1 MNEELSAL
9 KIAIAQKI
17 IAGNHIFSDLK
28 MNLNFGEIVAL
39 LGPSGCGKTTL
50 LRMICGLEESSQE
63 EIFFANDADENI
75 GYIFQKP
82 ILYPHLNVGR
92 NVELGIAGKLNK
104 EEKRRLVDEELE
116 FVGLEGFYQRKIDS
130 LSGGEAQRVA
140 IARALLAK
148 PSLLLMDEPFSS
160 LDLKTKTRITS
171 EVRDLLK
178 QKNIPCI
185 HVTHDPDEADI
196 IADRVCLL
204 YTSPSPRDS

>member
-1 MNEELSAL
+1 MNEELRAL

-50 LRMICGLEESSQE
+50 LRMICGLEESNQE
-63 EIFFANDADENI
+63 EILFANNADENI

-92 NVELGIAGKLNK
+92 NVELGIAGKLSK
-104 EEKRRLVDEELE
+104 EEKRRLVNEELK

-171 EVRDLLK
+171 EVRGLLK

-196 IADRVCLL
+196 IADRVLSWSEI
-204 YTSPSPRDS
+204 TQ

>member
-1 MNEELSAL
+1 MNDELSAL

-50 LRMICGLEESSQE
+50 LRMICGLEESNQE
-63 EIFFANDADENI
+63 EILFANNADENI

-92 NVELGIAGKLNK
+92 NVELGIAGKLSR
-104 EEKRRLVDEELE
+104 EEKRRLVDEELK

-178 QKNIPCI
+178 LKNIPCI

-196 IADRVCLL
+196 IADRVLSWSEI
-204 YTSPSPRDS
+204 TQ

>member
-9 KIAIAQKI
+9 KIAIDKKI

-28 MNLNFGEIVAL
+28 MTLNFGEIIAL

-50 LRMICGLEESSQE
+50 LRMICGLEKSNQE
-63 EIFFANDADENI
+63 EIFFADDVDENI

-92 NVELGIAGKLNK
+92 NVELGIAGKLSK
-104 EEKRRLVDEELE
+104 EEKRRLVDEELK

-171 EVRDLLK
+171 EVRYLLK

-185 HVTHDPDEADI
+185 HVTHDPEEADI
-196 IADRVCLL
+196 IADRVLSWSEI
-204 YTSPSPRDS
+204 TQ

>member
-1 MNEELSAL
+1 MNEELRAL

-50 LRMICGLEESSQE
+50 LRMICGLEESNQE
-63 EIFFANDADENI
+63 EILFANNADENI

-92 NVELGIAGKLNK
+92 NVELGIAGKLSK
-104 EEKRRLVDEELE
+104 EEKRRLVDEELK

-171 EVRDLLK
+171 EVRELLK

-196 IADRVCLL
+196 IADRVLSWSEI
-204 YTSPSPRDS
+204 TQ

>member
-9 KIAIAQKI
+9 KIAIAQKS
-17 IAGNHIFSDLK
+17 IAGHHIFSDLK
-28 MNLNFGEIVAL
+28 MNLHFGEIVAL

-50 LRMICGLEESSQE
+50 LRMICGLEESDQE
-63 EIFFANDADENI
+63 EILFANNVDENI

-92 NVELGIAGKLNK
+92 NVELGIAGKLSK
-104 EEKRRLVDEELE
+104 EEKRRLVNEELK

-171 EVRDLLK
+171 EVRELLK

-196 IADRVCLL
+196 IADRVLSWSEI
-204 YTSPSPRDS
+204 TQ

>member
-92 NVELGIAGKLNK
+92 NVELGIAGKLSK

-171 EVRDLLK
+171 EVRYLLK

-196 IADRVCLL
+196 IADRVLSWSEI
-204 YTSPSPRDS
+204 TQ

>member
-1 MNEELSAL
+1 MNDKLSVL
-9 KIAIAQKI
+9 KIAIPQKI
-17 IAGNHIFSDLK
+17 IAGNVIFSNLK
-28 MNLNFGEIVAL
+28 MKLNFGEIIAL

-50 LRMICGLEESSQE
+50 LRMICGLEEANQY
-63 EIFFANDADENI
+63 EILFANDIDVNI

-92 NVELGIAGKLNK
+92 NVELGIGDKLSK
-104 EEKRRLVDEELE
+104 EEKRILVHEELK

-171 EVRDLLK
+171 EVRELLK

-196 IADRVCLL
+196 IADRVL
-204 YTSPSPRDS
+204 SWSEISQ

>member
-9 KIAIAQKI
+9 KIAVAQKI
-17 IAGNHIFSDLK
+17 IAGYHIFSDLK

-50 LRMICGLEESSQE
+50 LRMICGLEELSQE

-92 NVELGIAGKLNK
+92 NVELGIAGKLSR
-104 EEKRRLVDEELE
+104 EEKRRLVDEELK

-196 IADRVCLL
+196 IADRVLSWSEI
-204 YTSPSPRDS
+204 TQ

>member
-50 LRMICGLEESSQE
+50 LRMICGLEESNQE
-63 EIFFANDADENI
+63 EILFANNADENN

-92 NVELGIAGKLNK
+92 NVELGIAGKLSR
-104 EEKRRLVDEELE
+104 EEKRRLVDEELK
-116 FVGLEGFYQRKIDS
+116 FVGLEGFYQRRIDS

-171 EVRDLLK
+171 EVRELLK

-196 IADRVCLL
+196 IADRVLSWSEI
-204 YTSPSPRDS
+204 TQ

>member
-1 MNEELSAL
+1 MNDELSVL
-9 KIAIAQKI
+9 KIAIPQKI
-17 IAGNHIFSDLK
+17 IAGNVIFSNLK
-28 MNLNFGEIVAL
+28 MKLNFGEIIAL

-50 LRMICGLEESSQE
+50 LRMICGLEESNQY
-63 EIFFANDADENI
+63 EILFANDIDENI

-92 NVELGIAGKLNK
+92 NVELGIGDKLSK
-104 EEKRRLVDEELE
+104 EEKRMLVHEELK
-116 FVGLEGFYQRKIDS
+116 FVGLEGFYHRKIDS

-171 EVRDLLK
+171 EVRELLK

-196 IADRVCLL
+196 IADRVL
-204 YTSPSPRDS
+204 SWSEISQ

>member
-28 MNLNFGEIVAL
+28 MSLNFGEIVAL

-50 LRMICGLEESSQE
+50 LRMICGLEESNQE
-63 EIFFANDADENI
+63 EIFFANDVDENI

-92 NVELGIAGKLNK
+92 NVELGIAGKLSR
-104 EEKRRLVDEELE
+104 EEKRRLVDEELK
-116 FVGLEGFYQRKIDS
+116 FVGLEGFYQRRIDS

-171 EVRDLLK
+171 EVRELLK

-196 IADRVCLL
+196 IADRVLSWSEI
-204 YTSPSPRDS
+204 TQ

>member
-63 EIFFANDADENI
+63 EIFFANDVDENI

-92 NVELGIAGKLNK
+92 NVELGIAGKLSK
-104 EEKRRLVDEELE
+104 EEKRRLVNEELK

-160 LDLKTKTRITS
+160 LDLNTKTRITS
-171 EVRDLLK
+171 EVRELLK

-196 IADRVCLL
+196 IADRVLSWSEI
-204 YTSPSPRDS
+204 TQ

>member
-1 MNEELSAL
+1 MNDELSVL
-9 KIAIAQKI
+9 KIAIPQKI
-17 IAGNHIFSDLK
+17 IAGNVIFSNLK
-28 MNLNFGEIVAL
+28 MKLNFGEIIAL

-50 LRMICGLEESSQE
+50 LRMICGLEESNQY
-63 EIFFANDADENI
+63 EILFADDIDVNI

-92 NVELGIAGKLNK
+92 NVELGIGDKLSK
-104 EEKRRLVDEELE
+104 EEKRMLVHEELK

-171 EVRDLLK
+171 EVRELLK

-196 IADRVCLL
+196 IADRVL
-204 YTSPSPRDS
+204 SWSEISQ

>member
-17 IAGNHIFSDLK
+17 SAGNHIFSDLK

-50 LRMICGLEESSQE
+50 LRMICGLEESNQE
-63 EIFFANDADENI
+63 EIFFANDVDENI

-92 NVELGIAGKLNK
+92 NVELGIAGKLSR
-104 EEKRRLVDEELE
+104 EEKRRLVDEELK
-116 FVGLEGFYQRKIDS
+116 FVGLEGFYQRRIDS

-171 EVRDLLK
+171 EVRELLK

-196 IADRVCLL
+196 IADRVLSWSEI
-204 YTSPSPRDS
+204 TQ

>member
-1 MNEELSAL
+1 MNEELRAL

-50 LRMICGLEESSQE
+50 LRMICGLEESNQE
-63 EIFFANDADENI
+63 EILFANNADENI

-92 NVELGIAGKLNK
+92 NVELGIAGKLSK
-104 EEKRRLVDEELE
+104 EEKRRLVNEELK

-171 EVRDLLK
+171 EVRELLK

-196 IADRVCLL
+196 IADRVLSWSEI
-204 YTSPSPRDS
+204 TQ

>member
-28 MNLNFGEIVAL
+28 MNLHFGEIVAL

-50 LRMICGLEESSQE
+50 LRMICGLEESDQE
-63 EIFFANDADENI
+63 EILFANNVDENI

-92 NVELGIAGKLNK
+92 NVELGIAGKLSK
-104 EEKRRLVDEELE
+104 EEKRRLVDEELK

-171 EVRDLLK
+171 EVRELLK

-196 IADRVCLL
+196 IADRVLSWSEI
-204 YTSPSPRDS
+204 TQ

>member
-50 LRMICGLEESSQE
+50 LRMICGLEESNQE

-92 NVELGIAGKLNK
+92 NVELGIAGKLSK
-104 EEKRRLVDEELE
+104 EEKRRLVNEELK

-130 LSGGEAQRVA
+130 LSGGEAQRVV

-160 LDLKTKTRITS
+160 LDLNTKTRITS
-171 EVRDLLK
+171 EVRELLK

-196 IADRVCLL
+196 IADRVLSWSEI
-204 YTSPSPRDS
+204 TQ

>member
-1 MNEELSAL
+1 MNDELSVL
-9 KIAIAQKI
+9 KIAIPQKI
-17 IAGNHIFSDLK
+17 IAGNVIFSNLK
-28 MNLNFGEIVAL
+28 MKLNFGEIIAL

-50 LRMICGLEESSQE
+50 LRMICGLEESNQY
-63 EIFFANDADENI
+63 EILFANDIDENI

-92 NVELGIAGKLNK
+92 NVELGIGDKLSK
-104 EEKRRLVDEELE
+104 EEKRMLVHEELK

-171 EVRDLLK
+171 EVRELLK

-196 IADRVCLL
+196 IADRVLL
-204 YTSPSPRDS
+204 WSEISQ

>member
-1 MNEELSAL
+1 MNEELRAL

-50 LRMICGLEESSQE
+50 LRMICGLEESNQE
-63 EIFFANDADENI
+63 EILFANNADENI

-92 NVELGIAGKLNK
+92 NVELGIAGKLSR
-104 EEKRRLVDEELE
+104 EEKRRLVDEELK

-171 EVRDLLK
+171 EVRELLK

-196 IADRVCLL
+196 IADRVLSWSEI
-204 YTSPSPRDS
+204 TQ

>member
-1 MNEELSAL
+1 MNDELSVL
-9 KIAIAQKI
+9 KIAIPQKI
-17 IAGNHIFSDLK
+17 IAGNVIFSNLK
-28 MNLNFGEIVAL
+28 MKLNFGEIIAL

-50 LRMICGLEESSQE
+50 LRMICGLEESNQY
-63 EIFFANDADENI
+63 EILFANDIDENI

-92 NVELGIAGKLNK
+92 NVGLGIGDKLSK
-104 EEKRRLVDEELE
+104 EEKRMLVHEELK

-171 EVRDLLK
+171 EVRELLK

-196 IADRVCLL
+196 IADRVL
-204 YTSPSPRDS
+204 SWSEISQ

>member
-1 MNEELSAL
+1 MNEELRAL

-50 LRMICGLEESSQE
+50 LRMICGLEESNQE
-63 EIFFANDADENI
+63 EIFFANDVDENI

-92 NVELGIAGKLNK
+92 NVELGIAGKLSK
-104 EEKRRLVDEELE
+104 EEKRRLVNEELK

-171 EVRDLLK
+171 EVRELLK

-196 IADRVCLL
+196 IADRVLSWSEI
-204 YTSPSPRDS
+204 TQ

>member
-1 MNEELSAL
+1 MNDELSVL
-9 KIAIAQKI
+9 KIAIPQKI
-17 IAGNHIFSDLK
+17 IAGNVIFSNLK
-28 MNLNFGEIVAL
+28 MKLNFGEIIAL

-50 LRMICGLEESSQE
+50 LRMICGLEKANQY
-63 EIFFANDADENI
+63 EILFANDIDVNI

-92 NVELGIAGKLNK
+92 NVELGIGDKLSK
-104 EEKRRLVDEELE
+104 EEKRMLVHEELK

-171 EVRDLLK
+171 EVRELLK

-196 IADRVCLL
+196 IADRVL
-204 YTSPSPRDS
+204 SWSEISQ

>member
-50 LRMICGLEESSQE
+50 LRMICGLEESNQE
-63 EIFFANDADENI
+63 EILFANNVDENI

-92 NVELGIAGKLNK
+92 NVELGIAGKLSK
-104 EEKRRLVDEELE
+104 EEKRRLVNEELK

-171 EVRDLLK
+171 EVRELLK

-196 IADRVCLL
+196 IADRVLSWSEI
-204 YTSPSPRDS
+204 TQ

>member
-1 MNEELSAL
+1 MNDELSVL
-9 KIAIAQKI
+9 KIAIPQKI
-17 IAGNHIFSDLK
+17 IAGNVIFSNLK
-28 MNLNFGEIVAL
+28 MKLNFGEIIAL

-50 LRMICGLEESSQE
+50 LRMICGLEESNQY
-63 EIFFANDADENI
+63 EILFADDIDVNI

-92 NVELGIAGKLNK
+92 NVELGIGDKLSK
-104 EEKRRLVDEELE
+104 EEKRMLVHEELK

-171 EVRDLLK
+171 EVRELLK
-178 QKNIPCI
+178 RKNIPCI

-196 IADRVCLL
+196 IADRVL
-204 YTSPSPRDS
+204 SWSEISQ

>member
-1 MNEELSAL
+1 MNEELRAL

-50 LRMICGLEESSQE
+50 LRMICGLEESNQE
-63 EIFFANDADENI
+63 EILFTNNVDENI

-92 NVELGIAGKLNK
+92 NVELGIAGKLSK
-104 EEKRRLVDEELE
+104 EEKRRLVDEELK

-196 IADRVCLL
+196 IADRVLSWSEI
-204 YTSPSPRDS
+204 TQ

>member
-92 NVELGIAGKLNK
+92 NVELGIAGKLSR
-104 EEKRRLVDEELE
+104 EEKRRLVDEELK

-160 LDLKTKTRITS
+160 LDLKTKIRITS

-196 IADRVCLL
+196 IADRVLSWSEI
-204 YTSPSPRDS
+204 TQ

>member
-1 MNEELSAL
+1 MNEELRAL

-17 IAGNHIFSDLK
+17 IAGHHIFSDLK
-28 MNLNFGEIVAL
+28 MNLHFGEIVAL

-50 LRMICGLEESSQE
+50 LRMICGLEESNQE
-63 EIFFANDADENI
+63 EIFFANNADENI

-92 NVELGIAGKLNK
+92 NVELGIAGKLSK
-104 EEKRRLVDEELE
+104 EEKRRLVNEELK

-171 EVRDLLK
+171 EVRELLK

-196 IADRVCLL
+196 IADRVLSWSEI
-204 YTSPSPRDS
+204 TQ